1 MVSFEIPT
9 ISQFNFLN
17 IILIMKEKELA
28 PNFKIPSSNNE
39 EFELK
44 KNKNNFLIIYFYPR
58 DNTPGCTNEAKDFS
72 KLYKEFKKL
81 NCEIFG
87 ISKDSIESHK
97 KFISKFKIPF
107 QLLSDEKIVA
117 LKKYRAWGEKSMYG
131 KKFMGIKRT
140 TVLISPKGK
149 IIKIWNNVKVKE
161 HAKEV
166 LSCLKES
173 I

>member
-1 MVSFEIPT
+1 MI
-9 ISQFNFLN
+9 
-17 IILIMKEKELA
+17 KENSKA
-28 PNFKIPSSNNE
+28 SNFKLPSSNNKT
-39 EFELK
+39 FEINKSLK
-44 KNKNNFLIIYFYPR
+44 QYLVIYFYPR

-72 KLYKEFKKL
+72 KLYKEFKRL

-117 LKKYRAWGEKSMYG
+117 LKKYGAWGEKSMYG

-140 TVLISPKGK
+140 TVLINPKGK
-149 IIKIWNNVKVKE
+149 IIKIWNNVKVKD

-166 LSCLKES
+166 LSCLKEA

>member
-1 MVSFEIPT
+1 MI
-9 ISQFNFLN
+9 
-17 IILIMKEKELA
+17 KENSKA
-28 PNFKIPSSNNE
+28 PNFKLPSSNNKN
-39 EFELK
+39 FEI
-44 KNKNNFLIIYFYPR
+44 NKSLDQYLVIYFYPR

-87 ISKDSIESHK
+87 ISKDSVESHK

-107 QLLSDEKIVA
+107 QLLSDEKIIA
-117 LKKYRAWGEKSMYG
+117 LKKYGAWGEKSMYG

-140 TVLISPKGK
+140 TVLINPKGK
-149 IIKIWNNVKVKE
+149 IIKIWNNVKVKD

-166 LSCLKES
+166 LSCLKEA

>member
-1 MVSFEIPT
+1 
-9 ISQFNFLN
+9 
-17 IILIMKEKELA
+17 MKEKELA
-28 PNFKIPSSNNE
+28 PNFKIPSSNNK

-44 KNKNNFLIIYFYPR
+44 KNKNKFLVIYFYPR

-166 LSCLKES
+166 LSCLKEA

>member
-1 MVSFEIPT
+1 MI
-9 ISQFNFLN
+9 
-17 IILIMKEKELA
+17 KENSKA
-28 PNFKIPSSNNE
+28 PNFKLPSSNNKN
-39 EFELK
+39 FEI
-44 KNKNNFLIIYFYPR
+44 NKSFDQYLVIYFYPR
-58 DNTPGCTNEAKDFS
+58 DNTPGCTSEAKDFT

-87 ISKDSIESHK
+87 ISKDSVESHK

-107 QLLSDEKIVA
+107 ELLSDEKIVA
-117 LKKYRAWGEKSMYG
+117 LKKYGAWGEKSMYG

-140 TVLISPKGK
+140 TVLINPKGK
-149 IIKIWNNVKVKE
+149 IIKIWNNVKVKD

>member
-1 MVSFEIPT
+1 MI
-9 ISQFNFLN
+9 
-17 IILIMKEKELA
+17 KENSKA
-28 PNFKIPSSNNE
+28 SNFKLPSSNNKT
-39 EFELK
+39 FEINKSLK
-44 KNKNNFLIIYFYPR
+44 QYLVIYFYPR

-72 KLYKEFKKL
+72 KLYKEFKRL

-87 ISKDSIESHK
+87 ISKDNIESHK

-117 LKKYRAWGEKSMYG
+117 LKKYGAWGEKSMYG

-140 TVLISPKGK
+140 TVLINPKGK
-149 IIKIWNNVKVKE
+149 IIKIWNNVKVKD

-166 LSCLKES
+166 LSCLKEA

>member
-1 MVSFEIPT
+1 MI
-9 ISQFNFLN
+9 
-17 IILIMKEKELA
+17 KENSKA
-28 PNFKIPSSNNE
+28 PNFKLLSSNNKN
-39 EFELK
+39 FEI
-44 KNKNNFLIIYFYPR
+44 NKSLDQYLVIYFYPR

-87 ISKDSIESHK
+87 ISKDSVESHK

-107 QLLSDEKIVA
+107 QLLSDEKITA
-117 LKKYRAWGEKSMYG
+117 LKKYGAWGEKSMYG
-131 KKFMGIKRT
+131 KKFMDIKRT
-140 TVLISPKGK
+140 TVLINQKGK
-149 IIKIWNNVKVKE
+149 IIKIWNNVKVKD

-166 LSCLKES
+166 LSCLKEA

>member
-1 MVSFEIPT
+1 
-9 ISQFNFLN
+9 
-17 IILIMKEKELA
+17 MKEKELA

-44 KNKNNFLIIYFYPR
+44 KNKNKFLIIYFYPR
-58 DNTPGCTNEAKDFS
+58 DNTPGCANEAKDFS
-72 KLYKEFKKL
+72 KLYKDFKKL

-117 LKKYRAWGEKSMYG
+117 LKKYRAWGEKNMYG

>member
-1 MVSFEIPT
+1 
-9 ISQFNFLN
+9 
-17 IILIMKEKELA
+17 MKEKELA

-44 KNKNNFLIIYFYPR
+44 KNKNKFLVIYFYPR

-81 NCEIFG
+81 NCDIFG
-87 ISKDSIESHK
+87 ISKDSVESHK
-97 KFISKFKIPF
+97 KFINKFKISF

-117 LKKYRAWGEKSMYG
+117 LKKYGAWGEKSMYG

-140 TVLISPKGK
+140 TVLINPKGK
-149 IIKIWNNVKVKE
+149 IIKIWNNVKVKD

-166 LSCLKES
+166 LSCLKEA

>member
-1 MVSFEIPT
+1 MI
-9 ISQFNFLN
+9 
-17 IILIMKEKELA
+17 KENSKS
-28 PNFKIPSSNNE
+28 PNFKLPSSNNKN
-39 EFELK
+39 FEI
-44 KNKNNFLIIYFYPR
+44 NKSLDQYLVIYFYPR

-87 ISKDSIESHK
+87 ISKDDVESHK
-97 KFISKFKIPF
+97 KFINKFKIPF
-107 QLLSDEKIVA
+107 QLLSDEKITA
-117 LKKYRAWGEKSMYG
+117 LKKYGAWGEKSMYG

-140 TVLISPKGK
+140 TVLINPKGK
-149 IIKIWNNVKVKE
+149 IIKIWNNVKVKD

-166 LSCLKES
+166 LSCLKEA

>member
-1 MVSFEIPT
+1 
-9 ISQFNFLN
+9 
-17 IILIMKEKELA
+17 MKEKELA
-28 PNFKIPSSNNE
+28 PNFKIPSSNSK

-44 KNKNNFLIIYFYPR
+44 KNKNKFLIIYFYPR

-87 ISKDSIESHK
+87 ISKDSIESHQ

-107 QLLSDEKIVA
+107 QLLSDDKIIV
-117 LKKYRAWGEKSMYG
+117 LKKYGAWGEKSMYG

-140 TVLISPKGK
+140 TVLINPKGK
-149 IIKIWNNVKVKE
+149 IIKIWNNVKVKD

-166 LSCLKES
+166 LSCLKEA

>member
-1 MVSFEIPT
+1 MI
-9 ISQFNFLN
+9 
-17 IILIMKEKELA
+17 KENSKA
-28 PNFKIPSSNNE
+28 PNFKLLSSNNKN
-39 EFELK
+39 FEI
-44 KNKNNFLIIYFYPR
+44 NKSLDQYLVIYFYPR

-87 ISKDSIESHK
+87 ISKDSVESHK

-107 QLLSDEKIVA
+107 QLLSDEKIIV
-117 LKKYRAWGEKSMYG
+117 LKKYGAWGEKSMYG

-140 TVLISPKGK
+140 TVLINQKGK
-149 IIKIWNNVKVKE
+149 IVKIWNNVKVKD

-166 LSCLKES
+166 LSCLKEA

>member
-1 MVSFEIPT
+1 MI
-9 ISQFNFLN
+9 
-17 IILIMKEKELA
+17 KENSKA
-28 PNFKIPSSNNE
+28 PNFKLPSSNNKN
-39 EFELK
+39 FEI
-44 KNKNNFLIIYFYPR
+44 NKSFDQYLVIYFYPR
-58 DNTPGCTNEAKDFS
+58 DNTPGCTSEAKDFT

-87 ISKDSIESHK
+87 ISKDSVESHK

-107 QLLSDEKIVA
+107 QLLSDEKITA
-117 LKKYRAWGEKSMYG
+117 LKKYGAWGEKSMYG

-149 IIKIWNNVKVKE
+149 IIKIWNNVKVKD

-166 LSCLKES
+166 LSCLKEV

>member
-1 MVSFEIPT
+1 MI
-9 ISQFNFLN
+9 
-17 IILIMKEKELA
+17 KE
-28 PNFKIPSSNNE
+28 NFKAPSFKLPSSNNKN
-39 EFELK
+39 FEINISLDQY
-44 KNKNNFLIIYFYPR
+44 LVIYFYPR

-81 NCEIFG
+81 NCEIVG
-87 ISKDSIESHK
+87 ISKDTIESHR

-107 QLLSDEKIVA
+107 QLLSDEKIIA
-117 LKKYRAWGEKSMYG
+117 LKKYGAWGEKSMYG

-140 TVLISPKGK
+140 TVLINPKGK
-149 IIKIWNNVKVKE
+149 IIKIWNNVKVKD

-166 LSCLKES
+166 LNCLKGA

>member
-1 MVSFEIPT
+1 MI
-9 ISQFNFLN
+9 
-17 IILIMKEKELA
+17 KENSKV
-28 PNFKIPSSNNE
+28 PNFKLPSTN
-39 EFELK
+39 
-44 KNKNNFLIIYFYPR
+44 NKNFEIKKSLGKYLVIYFYPR

-81 NCEIFG
+81 NCEIVG
-87 ISKDSIESHK
+87 ISKDSIVSHK

-107 QLLSDEKIVA
+107 QLLSDEKIVTI
-117 LKKYRAWGEKSMYG
+117 KKYGAWGEKSMYG

-140 TVLISPKGK
+140 TVLINLKGK
-149 IIKIWNNVKVKE
+149 IIKIWNNVKVKD

-166 LSCLKES
+166 LNSLKEA

>member
-1 MVSFEIPT
+1 
-9 ISQFNFLN
+9 
-17 IILIMKEKELA
+17 MKEKELA
-28 PNFKIPSSNNE
+28 PNFKIPSSNNK
-39 EFELK
+39 EFELN
-44 KNKNNFLIIYFYPR
+44 KNKNKFLVIYFYPR

-72 KLYKEFKKL
+72 RLYKEFKKL
-81 NCEIFG
+81 NCAIFG

-117 LKKYRAWGEKSMYG
+117 LKKYGAWGEKSMYG

-140 TVLISPKGK
+140 TVLINPKGK
-149 IIKIWNNVKVKE
+149 ITKIWNNVKVKE

-166 LSCLKES
+166 LSCLKEA

>member
-1 MVSFEIPT
+1 
-9 ISQFNFLN
+9 
-17 IILIMKEKELA
+17 MKEKELA
-28 PNFKIPSSNNE
+28 PNFKIPSSNNK

-44 KNKNNFLIIYFYPR
+44 KNKNKFLVIYFYPR

-81 NCEIFG
+81 NCEIVG
-87 ISKDSIESHK
+87 ISKDSIESHR

-107 QLLSDEKIVA
+107 HLLSDEKIIA
-117 LKKYRAWGEKSMYG
+117 LKKYGAWGEKSMYG

-140 TVLISPKGK
+140 TVLINLKGK
-149 IIKIWNNVKVKE
+149 IIKIWNNVKVKD

-166 LSCLKES
+166 LNCLKEA

>member
-1 MVSFEIPT
+1 
-9 ISQFNFLN
+9 
-17 IILIMKEKELA
+17 MKEKELA
-28 PNFKIPSSNNE
+28 PNFKITSSNNK

-44 KNKNNFLIIYFYPR
+44 KNKNKFLVIYFYPR

-87 ISKDSIESHK
+87 ISKDSIESHQ

-107 QLLSDEKIVA
+107 QLLSDDKIIA
-117 LKKYRAWGEKSMYG
+117 LKKYGAWGEKSMYG

-140 TVLISPKGK
+140 TVLINPKGK
-149 IIKIWNNVKVKE
+149 IIKIWNNVKVKD

-166 LSCLKES
+166 LSCLKEV

>member
-1 MVSFEIPT
+1 MI
-9 ISQFNFLN
+9 
-17 IILIMKEKELA
+17 KENSKA
-28 PNFKIPSSNNE
+28 PNFKLPSSNNKD
-39 EFELK
+39 FEIGKSL
-44 KNKNNFLIIYFYPR
+44 NQYLVVYFYPR

-81 NCEIFG
+81 NCEIVG
-87 ISKDSIESHK
+87 ISKDSIESHR

-107 QLLSDEKIVA
+107 HLLSDEKIIS
-117 LKKYRAWGEKSMYG
+117 LKKYGAWGEKSMYG

-140 TVLISPKGK
+140 TVLINLKGK
-149 IIKIWNNVKVKE
+149 IIKIWNNVKVKD

-166 LSCLKES
+166 LNYLKEA

>member
-1 MVSFEIPT
+1 M
-9 ISQFNFLN
+9 N
-17 IILIMKEKELA
+17 EKKLA
-28 PNFKIPSSNNE
+28 PNFRIPSSNNE

-44 KNKNNFLIIYFYPR
+44 KNKNKFLVIYFYPK

-81 NCEIFG
+81 NCEIVG
-87 ISKDSIESHK
+87 ISKDSIESHR

-107 QLLSDEKIVA
+107 HLLSDEKIIA
-117 LKKYRAWGEKSMYG
+117 LKKYGAWGEKSMYG

-140 TVLISPKGK
+140 TVLINLKGK
-149 IIKIWNNVKVKE
+149 IIKIWNNVKVKD

-166 LSCLKES
+166 LNCLKEA

>member
-1 MVSFEIPT
+1 
-9 ISQFNFLN
+9 
-17 IILIMKEKELA
+17 MKEKELA

-44 KNKNNFLIIYFYPR
+44 KNKNKFLIIYFYPR

-81 NCEIFG
+81 NCEIIG

-97 KFISKFKIPF
+97 KFISKFKILF
-107 QLLSDEKIVA
+107 QLLSDEKIIV
-117 LKKYRAWGEKSMYG
+117 LKKYGSWGEKSMYG
-131 KKFMGIKRT
+131 KKFMGIIRT
-140 TVLISPKGK
+140 TVLINPKGK
-149 IIKIWNNVKVKE
+149 ITKIWSNVKVKD

-166 LSCLKES
+166 LNCLKEA

>member
-1 MVSFEIPT
+1 MI
-9 ISQFNFLN
+9 
-17 IILIMKEKELA
+17 KENSKA
-28 PNFKIPSSNNE
+28 PNFKLLSSNNKN
-39 EFELK
+39 FEI
-44 KNKNNFLIIYFYPR
+44 NKSLDQYLVIYFYPR

-87 ISKDSIESHK
+87 ISKDSVESHK

-107 QLLSDEKIVA
+107 QLLSDEKITA
-117 LKKYRAWGEKSMYG
+117 LKKYGAWGEKSMYG

-140 TVLISPKGK
+140 TVLINQKGK
-149 IIKIWNNVKVKE
+149 IIKIWNNVKVKD
-161 HAKEV
+161 HAKDV
-166 LSCLKES
+166 LSCLKEA

>member
-1 MVSFEIPT
+1 MI
-9 ISQFNFLN
+9 
-17 IILIMKEKELA
+17 KENSKA
-28 PNFKIPSSNNE
+28 SNFKLPSSNNKT
-39 EFELK
+39 FEINKSLK
-44 KNKNNFLIIYFYPR
+44 QYLVIYFYPR

-81 NCEIFG
+81 NCDIFG
-87 ISKDSIESHK
+87 ISKDSVDSHK

-117 LKKYRAWGEKSMYG
+117 LKKYGAWGEKSMYG

-140 TVLISPKGK
+140 TVLVNPKGK
-149 IIKIWNNVKVKE
+149 IIKIWNKVKVKD

-166 LSCLKES
+166 LSCLKEA

>member
-1 MVSFEIPT
+1 MI
-9 ISQFNFLN
+9 
-17 IILIMKEKELA
+17 KENSKA
-28 PNFKIPSSNNE
+28 PNFKLPSSNNKN
-39 EFELK
+39 FEINKSLK
-44 KNKNNFLIIYFYPR
+44 QYLVIYFYPR

-81 NCEIFG
+81 NCDIFG
-87 ISKDSIESHK
+87 ISKDSVESHK

-107 QLLSDEKIVA
+107 QLLSDEKIIA
-117 LKKYRAWGEKSMYG
+117 LKKYGAWGEKSMYG

-140 TVLISPKGK
+140 TVLINPKGK
-149 IIKIWNNVKVKE
+149 IIKIWNNVKVKD

-166 LSCLKES
+166 LSSLKEA